1 MSHRPTLLLL
11 SATLAF
17 GAGCSRDGDPPADPA
32 APAAAPA
39 PTPPPAPE
47 APPQPA
53 PTAPAPVPEASPA
66 PPAAPAGTDSVTGF
80 HGFGPARFGDAA
92 EAVRIAWGRP
102 LVADRQTTPDTP
114 CVYLNPDPEPSA
126 EMRIAFMLDY
136 DKFVR
141 YDVSGTGYEAPGGG
155 RVGNHRDALVS
166 MYGDTHTL
174 VPHKYVEGGQYFI
187 VPGPDGSN
195 ARLVFELDAEGMV
208 TEWRVGTPP
217 QVDYVE
223 GCG

>member
-1 MSHRPTLLLL
+1 MNPRLPLLLF
-11 SATLAF
+11 AAGLA
-17 GAGCSRDGDPPADPA
+17 GIAGCSRQAEPPAEPA
-32 APAAAPA
+32 PAASTPAPAAPAPQAAPASAPEASPAPAAAPA
-39 PTPPPAPE
+39 
-47 APPQPA
+47 
-53 PTAPAPVPEASPA
+53 
-66 PPAAPAGTDSVTGF
+66 GTDGVTGL

-92 EAVRIAWGRP
+92 ESVRIAWGRP

-114 CVYLNPDPEPSA
+114 CVYLNPNPAPSD

-141 YDVSGTGYEAPGGG
+141 YDVSGAGYEAPGGG
-155 RVGNHRDALVS
+155 RVGNHRDALAS
-166 MYGDTHTL
+166 LYGDKHTL

-187 VPGPDGSN
+187 VPGPEGSN
-195 ARLVFELDAEGMV
+195 ARLVFELDAEGVV
-208 TEWRVGTPP
+208 TEWRVGVPP

>member
-1 MSHRPTLLLL
+1 MTHRLPLSLLIVAL
-11 SATLAF
+11 ATV
-17 GAGCSRDGDPPADPA
+17 AGCSRDADPPAEPA
-32 APAAAPA
+32 PSTPAPAPAPPAPAEPA
-39 PTPPPAPE
+39 PTPEPEPA
-47 APPQPA
+47 
-53 PTAPAPVPEASPA
+53 ASPA
-66 PPAAPAGTDSVTGF
+66 PPAAPAGTDGVTGF

-92 EAVRIAWGRP
+92 ESVRIAWGRP

-114 CVYLNPDPEPSA
+114 CVYLNPDPAPS
-126 EMRIAFMLDY
+126 EDMRIAFMLDY

-141 YDVSGTGYEAPGGG
+141 YDVSGGGYEAPGGG
-155 RVGNHRDALVS
+155 RVGNNRDALAS
-166 MYGDTHTL
+166 MYGDNHTL

-195 ARLVFELDAEGMV
+195 ARLVFELDADGMV